1 MNNKPSFFSNISVN
15 QVLQFGFIAIFTNIT
30 GYLLFVLCTLY
41 LKFSPYLVISFLY
54 PLAITATYILN
65 KDLTFKQEKT
75 LKKQKIIFIT
85 LYLSAYLLNILILH
99 IAATIFF
106 VPSYLAQ
113 GIAII
118 VLGIYLFLMQKKYV
132 YV

>member
-1 MNNKPSFFSNISVN
+1 MNNKSLFFSYILVN
-15 QVLQFGFIAIFTNIT
+15 QVLRFGLIGVTTNIV
-30 GYLLFVLCTLY
+30 GYSLFVLCTLY

-65 KDLTFKQEKT
+65 KDHTFKQEKT

-85 LYLSAYLLNILILH
+85 LYLSAYLLNILIFY
-99 IAATIFF
+99 IATSILL
-106 VPSYLAQ
+106 VPPYLAQ

>member
-1 MNNKPSFFSNISVN
+1 MNNKFLFFSYKLVN
-15 QVLQFGFIAIFTNIT
+15 QVLRFGLIGVITNII
-30 GYLLFVLCTLY
+30 GYSLFVLCTLY

-54 PLAITATYILN
+54 PLSITATYILN
-65 KDLTFKQEKT
+65 KDYTFKQEKT

-85 LYLSAYLLNILILH
+85 LYLSAYLLNILILY
-99 IAATIFF
+99 IAKTLLL
-106 VPSYLAQ
+106 VPAYLAQ
-113 GIAII
+113 GVAII

>member
-15 QVLQFGFIAIFTNIT
+15 QILQFGWIGLMTNII
-30 GYLLFVLCTLY
+30 GYLLFLFCTLY

-65 KDLTFKQEKT
+65 KKRTFKQAKEK
-75 LKKQKIIFIT
+75 KNQKILFIII
-85 LYLSAYLLNILILH
+85 YLSGYLLNIIILY
-99 IAATIFF
+99 IATTIFF
-106 VPSYLAQ
+106 LSSYLAQ
-113 GIAII
+113 GLAII

>member
-1 MNNKPSFFSNISVN
+1 MNNKFLFFSYKLVN
-15 QVLQFGFIAIFTNIT
+15 QVLRFGLIGVITNII
-30 GYLLFVLCTLY
+30 GYSLFVLCTLY

-54 PLAITATYILN
+54 PLSITATYILN
-65 KDLTFKQEKT
+65 KDYTFKQEKT

-85 LYLSAYLLNILILH
+85 LYLSAYLLNILILY
-99 IAATIFF
+99 IVTTLLL
-106 VPSYLAQ
+106 VPAYLAQ
-113 GIAII
+113 GVAII

>member
-1 MNNKPSFFSNISVN
+1 MGILGEFPNKSS
-15 QVLQFGFIAIFTNIT
+15 
-30 GYLLFVLCTLY
+30 
-41 LKFSPYLVISFLY
+41 
-54 PLAITATYILN
+54 
-65 KDLTFKQEKT
+65 EKT
-75 LKKQKIIFIT
+75 FKKQKIIFIT